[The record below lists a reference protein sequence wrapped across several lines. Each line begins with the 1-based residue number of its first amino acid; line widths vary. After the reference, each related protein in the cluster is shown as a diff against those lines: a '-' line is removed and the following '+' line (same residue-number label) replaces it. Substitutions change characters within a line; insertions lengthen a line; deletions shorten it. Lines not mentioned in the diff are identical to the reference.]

1 MCLQDMVSARQGT
14 AMTFDELRE
23 LVDAE
28 ESHLLWAAACSRHS
42 IVDMSSI
49 TTEQE

>member
-1 MCLQDMVSARQGT
+1 
-14 AMTFDELRE
+14 MTFDELRHSM
-23 LVDAE
+23 DAE

-42 IVDMSSI
+42 TINMFSI